1 MLVDSH
7 CHLDFPDFEPE
18 LDAVVARARAA
29 GVGTMLTISTHLSR
43 FERVRAVAERFD
55 NVWCSV
61 GVHPHEAAGEGT
73 MTREALIELARHP
86 KVVAF
91 GETGLDYFYEHS
103 PREAQL
109 RSFRVHIAAARE
121 AGLPVIIHT
130 RDADDDTARLLA
142 AEHAAGPFAG
152 VIHCFSST
160 QALADRALALGLY
173 ISFSGIVT
181 FKKADALRAVAAAA
195 PLERL
200 LVETDAPYLAPGPK
214 RGKRNEPAF
223 VTHTAAEVARVR
235 GLPADDLAAATTANF
250 FRLFTKAASAGAES
264 AV

>member
-7 CHLDFPDFEPE
+7 CHLDFADFEHE
-18 LDAVVARARAA
+18 LDAVVDRAGKA

-55 NVWCSV
+55 NVWCTV
-61 GVHPHEAAGEGT
+61 GVHPHEAAREGD
-73 MTREALIELARHP
+73 MTGDALVELARHP
-86 KVVAF
+86 KVVGF
-91 GETGLDYFYEHS
+91 GETGLDYYYEHS
-103 PREAQL
+103 PREAQV
-109 RSFRVHIAAARE
+109 RSFRVHIAAARA
-121 AGLPVIIHT
+121 AGLPVIVHT

-142 AEHAAGPFAG
+142 EEHAAGPFAG

-160 QALADRALALGLY
+160 QALADRALALGLS

-181 FKKADALRAVAAAA
+181 FKKTEALRAVAANV

-200 LVETDAPYLAPGPK
+200 LVETDAPFLAPGPK

-223 VTHTAAEVARVR
+223 VVHTAAEVARVR
-235 GLPADDLAAATTANF
+235 GVEVAAIAEATTANF
-250 FRLFTKAASAGAES
+250 FRLFAKAAATGVA
-264 AV
+264 A